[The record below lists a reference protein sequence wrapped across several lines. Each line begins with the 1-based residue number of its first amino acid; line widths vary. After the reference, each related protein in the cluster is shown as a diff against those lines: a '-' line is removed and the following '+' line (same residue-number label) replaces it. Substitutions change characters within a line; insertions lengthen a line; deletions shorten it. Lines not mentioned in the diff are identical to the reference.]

1 MSISII
7 NGRLI
12 DPAHGIDDQL
22 DLHIDG
28 EHVVAVGDAPAE
40 FTADEVI
47 DARGQVVCP
56 GLVDLAASLR
66 EPGYEHKGTLASETA
81 AAARGGITT
90 LLCTPDTQ
98 PVIDNTAVVE
108 LIHRLARKLAQ
119 ARVLT
124 VGALTQGLGG
134 ESLSEMAALQSVG
147 CVAVG
152 NAQRPLASTL
162 VERRALEYASTFGL
176 TVFLRPEDR
185 HLRAGG
191 CAHEG
196 SVSARLGLP
205 SIPSAAESVAVARD
219 LALAEHTKAKIH
231 FRSLS
236 TQTAA
241 RMLADAQTTGLDV
254 TADVAAHQLHLT
266 EMDVD
271 GFDAECH
278 VSPPLRTLADR
289 DALRRAVADGTIAA
303 ITSDHQPHEPDA
315 KQRPFPETEPGIS
328 GLETL
333 LGLALRL
340 VDEGVMDLST
350 ALARVTSGPADI
362 LGLPYGRLG
371 VGSAADVCIFDP
383 EQDWILYRDQM
394 LSEGHNTPFHGW
406 DFPGRISHTLFNGQV
421 VYRADGPPAEERT
434 DRE

>member
-12 DPAHGIDDQL
+12 DPAHGIDDHL

-28 EHVVAVGDAPAE
+28 EQVVAVGDAPAE
-40 FTADEVI
+40 FAADEII
-47 DARGQVVCP
+47 DAQGQVVCP

-66 EPGYEHKGTLASETA
+66 EPGFEHKGTLASETA

-90 LLCTPDTQ
+90 LLCTPDTN

-134 ESLSEMAALQSVG
+134 ESLSEMAALQAVG

-152 NAQRPLASTL
+152 NAQFPLASTL
-162 VERRALEYASTFGL
+162 VERRALEYAATFGL

-191 CAHEG
+191 CVHEG
-196 SVSARLGLP
+196 VVSARLGLP
-205 SIPSAAESVAVARD
+205 GIPAAAESVAVARD
-219 LALAEHTKAKIH
+219 LALAEHTQAKIH

-236 TQTAA
+236 SQTAA
-241 RMLADAQTTGLDV
+241 RMLADAQATGLEV

-289 DALRRAVADGTIAA
+289 DALRRAVAEGTIKA

-333 LGLALRL
+333 LGLTLRL
-340 VDEGVMDLST
+340 VNEGVLDLAT

-371 VGSAADVCIFDP
+371 VGSAADVCVFDP
-383 EQDWILYRDQM
+383 EVDWVLRRDRM
-394 LSEGHNTPFHGW
+394 RSDGRNTPFDGW
-406 DFPGRISHTLFNGQV
+406 DFPGRVSLTVFNGHIV
-421 VYRADGPPAEERT
+421 HRAG
-434 DRE
+434 

>member
-28 EHVVAVGDAPAE
+28 EFVVAVGDAPAE
-40 FTADEVI
+40 FAAAEVI
-47 DARGQVVCP
+47 DARGCVVCP

-66 EPGYEHKGTLASETA
+66 EPGYEHKATLASEAA

-90 LLCTPDTQ
+90 VLCTPDTN
-98 PVIDNTAVVE
+98 PVIDNSAVVE
-108 LIHRLARKLAQ
+108 LIHRKARKLGQ
-119 ARVLT
+119 TRILT
-124 VGALTQGLGG
+124 TGALTRGLAG
-134 ESLSEMAALQSVG
+134 EQLSEMAALKQAG
-147 CVAVG
+147 CVAVS
-152 NAQRPLASTL
+152 NARAPLASTL
-162 VERRALEYASTFGL
+162 VERRALEYAATFDL

-196 SVSARLGLP
+196 AISTRLGLP
-205 SIPSAAESVAVARD
+205 AIPSAAESVAVARD
-219 LALAEHTKAKIH
+219 LALAEHTQAKVH
-231 FRSLS
+231 FRALS
-236 TQTAA
+236 TLTAA
-241 RMLADAQTTGLDV
+241 RMIHEAQAAGLAV

-271 GFDAECH
+271 DFNAECH
-278 VSPPLRTLADR
+278 VSPPLRTLTDR

-303 ITSDHQPHEPDA
+303 ICSDHQPHEPDA

-328 GLETL
+328 CLETL
-333 LGLALRL
+333 LGLTLRL
-340 VDEGVMDLST
+340 VEEQVLDLPT

-362 LGLPYGRLG
+362 LGLPYGRLNA
-371 VGSAADVCIFDP
+371 GSPADVCVFDL
-383 EQDWILYRDQM
+383 QRHWTLDVSRM
-394 LSEGHNTPFHGW
+394 RSEGRNTPFGGW
-406 DFPGRISHTLFNGQV
+406 EFPGRITHTLFNGRV
-421 VYRADGPPAEERT
+421 VYRAAD
-434 DRE
+434 DD

>member
-28 EHVVAVGDAPAE
+28 EIIVAVGDAPAE

-47 DARGQVVCP
+47 DAHGKIVCP

-66 EPGYEHKGTLASETA
+66 EPGHEHKGTLASETA
-81 AAARGGITT
+81 AAARGGVTT
-90 LLCTPDTQ
+90 LLCTPDTL

-124 VGALTQGLGG
+124 VGALTQGLNG
-134 ESLSEMAALQSVG
+134 EQLSEMAALQTVG

-152 NAQRPLASTL
+152 NAQAPLASTL
-162 VERRALEYASTFGL
+162 VERRALEYATTFGL

-191 CAHEG
+191 CVHEG
-196 SVSARLGLP
+196 TVSARLGLP

-219 LALAEHTKAKIH
+219 LALAEHTQAKIH

-241 RMLADAQTTGLDV
+241 RMLAEAQGAGLAV

-271 GFDAECH
+271 GFDAACH
-278 VSPPLRTLADR
+278 VSPPLRTLSDR
-289 DALRRAVADGTIAA
+289 DALRRAVASGTITA

-315 KQRPFPETEPGIS
+315 KERPFPETEPGVS

-333 LGLALRL
+333 LGLTLRL
-340 VDEGVMDLST
+340 VREQVLDLPT
-350 ALARVTSGPADI
+350 ALSRVTNGPADV

-371 VGSAADVCIFDP
+371 VGNAADVCIFDFADDWVLRP
-383 EQDWILYRDQM
+383 EEMR
-394 LSEGHNTPFHGW
+394 SEGRNTPFAGW
-406 DFPGRISHTLFNGQV
+406 DFPGRVSHTLFNGRI
-421 VYRADGPPAEERT
+421 VYRAD
-434 DRE
+434 

>member
-1 MSISII
+1 MSLSIV

-12 DPAHGIDDQL
+12 DPAHDIDDQL
-22 DLHIDG
+22 DLHVDG
-28 EHVVAVGDAPAE
+28 ERVVAIGDAPAE

-47 DARGQVVCP
+47 DARGKIVCP

-66 EPGYEHKGTLASETA
+66 EPGYEHKGTLATETA

-90 LLCTPDTQ
+90 LLCTPNTL

-108 LIHRLARKLAQ
+108 LIHRIARKLAQ

-124 VGALTQGLGG
+124 VGALTQGLNG
-134 ESLSEMAALQSVG
+134 EQLSEMAGLKSVG

-152 NAQRPLASTL
+152 NGHAPLASTL

-185 HLRAGG
+185 HLRADG
-191 CAHEG
+191 CTHEG
-196 SVSARLGLP
+196 SVAARLGLP
-205 SIPSAAESVAVARD
+205 GIPSAAESVAVARD
-219 LALAEHTKAKIH
+219 LALAEHSQAKIH

-241 RMLADAQTTGLDV
+241 RMLADAQAAGLNV

-271 GFDAECH
+271 GFDNECH
-278 VSPPLRTLADR
+278 VSPPFRTLADR
-289 DALRRAVADGTIAA
+289 DALRRAVAEGTITA

-315 KQRPFPETEPGIS
+315 KERPFPETEPGIS

-333 LGLALRL
+333 LGLTLRL
-340 VDEGVMDLST
+340 VRESVLDLPT

-362 LGLPYGRLG
+362 LGLPFGRLG
-371 VGSAADVCIFDP
+371 VGSPADICVFDL
-383 EQDWILYRDQM
+383 EDDWVLRRAEM
-394 LSEGHNTPFHGW
+394 RSEGHNTPFDGW
-406 DFPGRISHTLFNGQV
+406 DFPGRISHTLFNGRV
-421 VYRADGPPAEERT
+421 VYRAE
-434 DRE
+434 